1 MKKNLLVI
9 LCLVSLLSCQKEAPI
24 PSKIELLTSQ
34 KWKWVGGTISPSYDI
49 FSIGV
54 LIGDDY
60 FTRTP
65 ECWRD
70 DIWVFSVG
78 SKFTHDEGATI
89 CNIGDSQIYAQGTWK
104 FENQEASIRIIEEGK
119 DGKSNNN
126 FVWSIQE
133 LSATSLKVM
142 ETFKDDGKTYN
153 IQYTFGH

>member
-1 MKKNLLVI
+1 MKKNLLVL
-9 LCLVSLLSCQKEAPI
+9 LCLLSLLSCQKEAPI

-49 FSIGV
+49 FGIGV

-70 DIWVFSVG
+70 DVWVFSVA
-78 SKFTHDEGATI
+78 SKFTHEEGATI

-104 FENQEASIRIIEEGK
+104 FENEEASIRIIEEGK
-119 DGKSNNN
+119 GQNS

-142 ETFKDDGKTYN
+142 ETFIDDGKTYK